1 VIWRASLFWKSVLL
15 FGALVGSASIV
26 TGGSEIYFAY
36 DESKQRLIQLQRESA
51 IATAATIDQFFR
63 DIERQMRW
71 VNATWRS
78 PDARGFNQR
87 YLDTL
92 RLLRQ
97 VPAITD
103 ISDLD
108 QAGREQLRISRLSL
122 DVVRSDA
129 DRSGEPIFS
138 EAQQKGRYFGPVT
151 FRKESEPY
159 VTMALA
165 GSGNRGG
172 VTAADVNLKF
182 IWDVISQVEVA
193 NGGRAFV
200 IDEDGQLIA
209 DPDIS
214 RVLRRTD
221 LSGLEQVQAALAP
234 GGIAGDRSLVR
245 DRDGIEVLSAHAVVP
260 STGWL
265 VFVESPL
272 SEALAPVYASLLRTG
287 GLLAVGLLLS
297 MLACLVL
304 ARRITDPIHAL
315 REGAVRVGGGDLD
328 HRIEVRTGDELEAL
342 AEQFNDMTARL
353 KEAQAKSERVGM
365 LKRFLSPHLAEVLVS
380 SDEKRILDS
389 HRSDVT
395 VVFCDLRGFT
405 AFSEESEPEE
415 IMGLLAEYHAA
426 LGALIHEFEGTLE
439 RFVGDGLMVLF
450 NDPLPCPDPAAR
462 AVRMALA
469 MRARVEELAQRWR
482 HYGYDVGFGI
492 GIAQGYT
499 TLGQIGFEGRFDYAA
514 IGSIPNL
521 ASRLCGE
528 AKHGQILITQ
538 RVRAEVEEIAE
549 IEVIG
554 ELTLKGIHK
563 PVAAFN
569 VHSLKV
575 VSGAS
580 EQKQALA

>member
-1 VIWRASLFWKSVLL
+1 VIRHGSVFWRCVVL
-15 FGALVGSASIV
+15 FGALVASASIV

-36 DESKQRLIQLQRESA
+36 QENKQRLIQLQRESA
-51 IATAATIDQFFR
+51 LATAATIDRFFQ

-71 VNATWRS
+71 VNGSWRS
-78 PDARGFNQR
+78 PDALGFNQR
-87 YLDTL
+87 YIDTL

-103 ISDLD
+103 ITDFD
-108 QAGREQLRISRLSL
+108 QSGREQLRISRLSI

-129 DRSGEPIFS
+129 DRSSEPIFS
-138 EAQQKGRYFGPVT
+138 QAQQNGHYFSAVT

-159 VTMALA
+159 VTMSIA

-182 IWDVISQVEVA
+182 IWDVISQVKVA

-200 IDEDGQLIA
+200 IDASGQLVA

-221 LSGLEQVQAALAP
+221 VSGLAQVQAALAP
-234 GGIAGDRSLVR
+234 AISGNHSLAR
-245 DRDGIEVLSAHAVVP
+245 DRDGVEVLSAHAVVP
-260 STGWL
+260 FTGWL

-287 GLLAVGLLLS
+287 GLLAFGLLLS

-304 ARRITDPIHAL
+304 ARRITDPIRAL
-315 REGAVRVGGGDLD
+315 QEGAVRVGSGDLD
-328 HRIEVRTGDELEAL
+328 HPIEVRTGDELEAL
-342 AEQFNDMTARL
+342 AEQFNAMTARL
-353 KEAQAKSERVGM
+353 KEAHANSERLGM
-365 LKRFLSPHLAEVLVS
+365 LKRFLSPQLAELLVS
-380 SDEKRILDS
+380 SGEKPLLDS

-415 IMGLLAEYHAA
+415 VMRLLGEYHAA
-426 LGALIHEFEGTLE
+426 LGALIHQFEGTLE

-450 NDPLPCPDPAAR
+450 NDPLPCPDPAPR
-462 AVRMALA
+462 AVKMAIA

-482 HYGYDVGFGI
+482 QYGRDIGFGI

-499 TLGQIGFEGRFDYAA
+499 TLGRIGFEGRFDYAA

-521 ASRLCGE
+521 ASRLCSE
-528 AKHGQILITQ
+528 AKNGQILISQ
-538 RVRAEVEEIAE
+538 RVRAEVEEIADLE
-549 IEVIG
+549 PVG
-554 ELTLKGIHK
+554 ELTLKGIHR
-563 PVAAFN
+563 PIAAFN
-569 VHSLKV
+569 VRRLKV
-575 VSGAS
+575 VSREL
-580 EQKQALA
+580 EQSRDDRG

>member
-1 VIWRASLFWKSVLL
+1 MRRSLRC
-15 FGALVGSASIV
+15 ARR
-26 TGGSEIYFAY
+26 
-36 DESKQRLIQLQRESA
+36 QRLDRDWRQRDLFRVRGEQAQLIELQRESA
-51 IATAATIDQFFR
+51 LATAATIDQFFH

-122 DVVRSDA
+122 DVVGSDA
-129 DRSGEPIFS
+129 DHSRDPIFT
-138 EAQQKGRYFGPVT
+138 EAQQKGRYFSPVS
-151 FRKESEPY
+151 FRKELEPY

-165 GSGNRGG
+165 GTGSRGG

-182 IWDVISQVEVA
+182 IWDVISQVKVA
-193 NGGRAFV
+193 KGGRAYV
-200 IDEDGQLIA
+200 VDGDGQLIA

-221 LSGLEQVQAALAP
+221 LSGLEQVQAALAAAR
-234 GGIAGDRSLVR
+234 IAGDRSVVR
-245 DRDGIEVLSAHAVVP
+245 DRDGVEVLSAHAVVP
-260 STGWL
+260 STGWI
-265 VFVESPL
+265 VFVELPL
-272 SEALAPVYASLLRTG
+272 SEALAPVYTSLFRTG
-287 GLLAVGLLLS
+287 GLLAFGLVLS
-297 MLACLVL
+297 VLACLVL
-304 ARRITDPIHAL
+304 ARRITDPIRAL
-315 REGAVRVGGGDLD
+315 REGAVRVGSGDLD
-328 HRIEVRTGDELEAL
+328 HRIEIRTGDELEAL
-342 AEQFNDMTARL
+342 AEQFNQMTARL
-353 KEAQAKSERVGM
+353 KEAQAKSERAGM
-365 LKRFLSPHLAEVLVS
+365 LKRFLSPQFAELLVS
-380 SDEKRILDS
+380 SGEKRILDS

-462 AVRMALA
+462 AVKMAVA
-469 MRARVEELAQRWR
+469 MRARVDELAQRWR
-482 HYGYDVGFGI
+482 LYGHDLGFGI

-528 AKHGQILITQ
+528 AKNGQILITQ
-538 RVRAEVEEIAE
+538 RVRAEVEPIVE
-549 IEVIG
+549 IEPVG

-563 PVAAFN
+563 PVAVFN
-569 VHSLKV
+569 VRSLKV